1 MIPLSAVPESISQPP
16 TTVPLAGGLPAGAS
30 GLPAPG
36 FAVRLDGASLAD
48 LIQMECM
55 RGTRRVIR
63 VSSAQGTGYL
73 FFDRGQLLHATA
85 GTQTGDVAA
94 LAILGWSHGTYE
106 ASEQPWPV
114 RTTIESSYQNLLLL
128 SAQQADE
135 SARDEIPDSS
145 EVVSSPK
152 PREVAMSSPRP
163 IAPGL
168 RVSPAPVGPSDYPST
183 ESKPPAGEAPALRS
197 GIVRAVRIDDSGN
210 VVSNLGTLG
219 EFADLASYAVHMC
232 KLIGDSLGLEGF
244 QGIEC
249 TARDRTFLAF
259 VDQET
264 VVAIETEPGA
274 NIDKYRRK
282 AGL

>member
-1 MIPLSAVPESISQPP
+1 
-16 TTVPLAGGLPAGAS
+16 
-30 GLPAPG
+30 
-36 FAVRLDGASLAD
+36 VRLEGASLAD

-63 VSSAQGTGYL
+63 VSSQHGIGYL
-73 FFDRGQLLHATA
+73 FFDRGQLLHATT
-85 GTQTGDVAA
+85 GTVTGDPAV
-94 LAILGWSHGTYE
+94 LSILGWSHGTYE

-114 RTTIESSYQNLLLL
+114 RTTVESSWQNLLLL

-135 SARDEIPDSS
+135 SAREDVPDSS
-145 EVVSSPK
+145 EIVSSPK
-152 PREVAMSSPRP
+152 PREVVVTTPRS

-168 RVSPAPVGPSDYPST
+168 RVSPSPAISIEPPPST
-183 ESKPPAGEAPALRS
+183 ESRPAMPEPTPAKT
-197 GIVRAVRIDDSGN
+197 GIIRAVRIDDSGN

-219 EFADLASYAVHMC
+219 EFADLSSYAVHMC

-274 NIDKYRRK
+274 SIDKYRRK

>member
-1 MIPLSAVPESISQPP
+1 
-16 TTVPLAGGLPAGAS
+16 
-30 GLPAPG
+30 
-36 FAVRLDGASLAD
+36 
-48 LIQMECM
+48 MECM

-63 VSSAQGTGYL
+63 VSSQQGTGYL
-73 FFDRGQLLHATA
+73 FFDRAQLLHATT
-85 GTQTGDVAA
+85 GTITGDAA
-94 LAILGWSHGTYE
+94 VLSILGWSNGTYE

-114 RTTIESSYQNLLLL
+114 RTTVESSWQSLLLQ

-135 SARDEIPDSS
+135 LARDEMPDSS

-152 PREVAMSSPRP
+152 PRDVVMNRPRALSPN
-163 IAPGL
+163 L
-168 RVSPAPVGPSDYPST
+168 RVSPSPAISIETPST
-183 ESKPPAGEAPALRS
+183 EARPAMSEPAS
-197 GIVRAVRIDDSGN
+197 AKTGIIRAVRIDESGN
-210 VVSNLGTLG
+210 VVSNLGNLG
-219 EFADLASYAVHMC
+219 EFAELASYAAHMC

-249 TARDRTFLAF
+249 AARDRTFLAF

>member
-1 MIPLSAVPESISQPP
+1 MMPLSAAPESPP
-16 TTVPLAGGLPAGAS
+16 EPTSAAPVAGPSSA
-30 GLPAPG
+30 G
-36 FAVRLDGASLAD
+36 FAVRLEGASLAD

-73 FFDRGQLLHATA
+73 FFDRGQLLHATT
-85 GTQTGDVAA
+85 GTQTGDGAV
-94 LAILGWSHGTYE
+94 LANLGYSHGTYE

-114 RTTIESSYQNLLLL
+114 RTTVEASWQNLLLL
-128 SAQQADE
+128 SAQRADE
-135 SARDEIPDSS
+135 GARDEVPDSS
-145 EVVSSPK
+145 EVVSSRK
-152 PREVAMSSPRP
+152 PREVAMTSPRP
-163 IAPGL
+163 LAPGL
-168 RVSPAPVGPSDYPST
+168 RVSPSPSTGPSESPSVD
-183 ESKPPAGEAPALRS
+183 SRPATSEPSSART
-197 GIVRAVRIDDSGN
+197 GIIRAVRIDESGN

-219 EFADLASYAVHMC
+219 EFADLSSYAVHMC

-249 TARDRTFLAF
+249 AARDRTFLAF
-259 VDQET
+259 VDQDT

>member
-1 MIPLSAVPESISQPP
+1 MISLSAAPESTEEPP
-16 TTVPLAGGLPAGAS
+16 TTDPASS
-30 GLPAPG
+30 GSAG
-36 FAVRLDGASLAD
+36 FAVRLEGASLAD
-48 LIQMECM
+48 LIQMECL

-63 VSSAQGTGYL
+63 VSSHQGIGYL

-85 GTQTGDVAA
+85 GTQTGDAAA
-94 LAILGWSHGTYE
+94 LAILGWSNGTYE
-106 ASEQPWPV
+106 AGEQPWPV
-114 RTTIESSYQNLLLL
+114 RTTIESSWQNLLLL

-152 PREVAMSSPRP
+152 PREVIVTNPRP

-168 RVSPAPVGPSDYPST
+168 RVSPSPSLSSEPPRPTELVST
-183 ESKPPAGEAPALRS
+183 ESRRPTSEPSS
-197 GIVRAVRIDDSGN
+197 GRTGIIRAVRIDDNGN

-219 EFADLASYAVHMC
+219 EFADLSSYAVHMC

-244 QGIEC
+244 LGIEC
-249 TARDRTFLAF
+249 CARDRTFLAF

-274 NIDKYRRK
+274 NIDKYRRR

>member
-1 MIPLSAVPESISQPP
+1 MLHLSAAPDSSPEPTSAAPALGPP
-16 TTVPLAGGLPAGAS
+16 SSA
-30 GLPAPG
+30 G

-73 FFDRGQLLHATA
+73 FFDRGQLLHATT
-85 GTQTGDVAA
+85 GTHTGDPAV
-94 LAILGWSHGTYE
+94 LSILSWSNGTYE
-106 ASEQPWPV
+106 ASEQAWPV
-114 RTTIESSYQNLLLL
+114 RTTVESSWQNLLLL
-128 SAQQADE
+128 SAQHADE
-135 SARDEIPDSS
+135 STRDEVPDSS

-152 PREVAMSSPRP
+152 PREVAMTSPRP
-163 IAPGL
+163 LAPGL
-168 RVSPAPVGPSDYPST
+168 RVSPSPTAPPEPPAT
-183 ESKPPAGEAPALRS
+183 ESKPASSEPSSAAGRT
-197 GIVRAVRIDDSGN
+197 GIIRAVRIDENGN

-219 EFADLASYAVHMC
+219 EFADLSSYAVHMC

>member
-1 MIPLSAVPESISQPP
+1 MTVSSIMVPLSAAPESPP
-16 TTVPLAGGLPAGAS
+16 LGPATSPSAGA
-30 GLPAPG
+30 PASAG

-63 VSSAQGTGYL
+63 VSSQQGTGYL

-85 GTQTGDVAA
+85 GTMTGDAA
-94 LAILGWSHGTYE
+94 VLSVLGWSHGTYE

-114 RTTIESSYQNLLLL
+114 RTTVESSWQSLLLL
-128 SAQQADE
+128 SAQHADE
-135 SARDEIPDSS
+135 SARDEMPDSS

-152 PREVAMSSPRP
+152 PRDVAMNSPRSLS
-163 IAPGL
+163 PGL
-168 RVSPAPVGPSDYPST
+168 RVSPSPAISIEPPNT
-183 ESKPPAGEAPALRS
+183 ESRPSMSEPASAKT
-197 GIVRAVRIDDSGN
+197 GIIRAVRIDESGN

-219 EFADLASYAVHMC
+219 EFADLSSYAVHMC

-249 TARDRTFLAF
+249 AARDRTFLAF

>member
-1 MIPLSAVPESISQPP
+1 
-16 TTVPLAGGLPAGAS
+16 
-30 GLPAPG
+30 
-36 FAVRLDGASLAD
+36 
-48 LIQMECM
+48 M

-73 FFDRGQLLHATA
+73 FFDRGQLLHAT
-85 GTQTGDVAA
+85 TGAESGDAAA
-94 LAILGWSHGTYE
+94 LSILGWSHGTYE

-114 RTTIESSYQNLLLL
+114 RTTIESSWQNLLLL
-128 SAQQADE
+128 SAQKADE
-135 SARDEIPDSS
+135 LARDELPDSS

-152 PREVAMSSPRP
+152 PREVVMNSPRP

-168 RVSPAPVGPSDYPST
+168 RVSPAPSTAPDYPNT
-183 ESKPPAGEAPALRS
+183 ESKPSTAESASVRS
-197 GIVRAVRIDDSGN
+197 GIVRAVRIDENGN

-219 EFADLASYAVHMC
+219 EFADLASYTVHMC

-249 TARDRTFLAF
+249 AARDRTFLAF